1 MLQTLR
7 FIWKHPLNA
16 GFPAW
21 GIYKFFRWQIVS
33 RLINGK
39 HKCSFTEYTKLL
51 IQKGMTGATGNI
63 YCGLLEY
70 EDMSFLLHLLRANDL
85 FVDIGA
91 NVGVY
96 TVLASGE
103 IGANSISIEPIPTT
117 FSHLSEN
124 ITLNDISSKVVA
136 FNIGLGSKPGKLFFT
151 KDKDT
156 VNHVSTEADKHTM
169 EVQVNTLDNIL
180 QTQSPILIKIDV
192 EGFETEVLKGSSS
205 TLSNPALKAIII
217 ELNGSGNRYGYDENT
232 IHDHLLIQG
241 FQPFSYAPQNR
252 TLHLLPTYN
261 NLNTIYIRDLDFVA
275 SRVKEA
281 RKIKVG
287 RHLI

>member
-1 MLQTLR
+1 
-7 FIWKHPLNA
+7 
-16 GFPAW
+16 
-21 GIYKFFRWQIVS
+21 
-33 RLINGK
+33 
-39 HKCSFTEYTKLL
+39 
-51 IQKGMTGATGNI
+51 
-63 YCGLLEY
+63 LEY

-124 ITLNDISSKVVA
+124 ITLNDISSKVIA

-180 QTQSPILIKIDV
+180 QTRSPILIKIDV

-232 IHDHLLIQG
+232 IHDQLLSHG
-241 FQPFSYAPQNR
+241 FQPFSYAPKNR

-261 NLNTIYIRDLDFVA
+261 NLNTIYIRDIDFVA

-281 RKIKVG
+281 RKVKVG
-287 RHLI
+287 RHYI